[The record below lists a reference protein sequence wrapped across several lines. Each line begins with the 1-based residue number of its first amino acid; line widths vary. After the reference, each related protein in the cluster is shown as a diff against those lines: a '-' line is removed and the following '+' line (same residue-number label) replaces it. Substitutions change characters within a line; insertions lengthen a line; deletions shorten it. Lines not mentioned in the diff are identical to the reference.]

1 MKAVALASVFER
13 YPNSVK
19 EILEIAKK
27 RHLNFLLPDVYKV
40 LKNKSER
47 IQNLDEVVIESPFE
61 MSPDARESVEKR
73 VGLKI
78 AKTRINKEMIAG
90 FKVYTKDKILDAS
103 LDTLLKQ
110 IIK

>member
-1 MKAVALASVFER
+1 MKAVALASVFEK

-19 EILEIAKK
+19 EILGIAKK
-27 RHLNFLLPDVYKV
+27 RHLDFLLPDVYKV

-47 IQNLDEVVIESPFE
+47 MQNLDEVVIESPFE
-61 MSPDARESVEKR
+61 MSSEARESVEKR

-90 FKVYTKDKILDAS
+90 FKVYTRDKILDAS